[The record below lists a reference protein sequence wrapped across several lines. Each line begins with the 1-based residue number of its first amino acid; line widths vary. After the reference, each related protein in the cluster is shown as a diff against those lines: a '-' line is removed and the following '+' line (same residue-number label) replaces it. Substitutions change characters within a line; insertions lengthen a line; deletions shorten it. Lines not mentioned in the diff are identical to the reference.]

1 MRKKNEKRTKFIKV
15 MLTEEEF
22 RDINRFS
29 HLEFQNK
36 SEFIRTSIKNRIKQ
50 IKHQFLKHEEDG
62 TKDESL
68 RKKIS
73 NAMSKLFDKEE
84 KKEDPINLN
93 KQKSSLQYKMLDKR
107 KKELEKELQQIR
119 KLTKS

>member
-1 MRKKNEKRTKFIKV
+1 MRTKNEKRTKFIKV

-22 RDINRFS
+22 RDINQFS

-50 IKHQFLKHEEDG
+50 IKDQFLKQKEDG
-62 TKDESL
+62 TKDGSL

-73 NAMSKLFDKEE
+73 NVMSKLFDKEE
-84 KKEDPINLN
+84 DKEYPINLN

-107 KKELEKELQQIR
+107 KKELEKELEQIR